1 MTFLP
6 DNLCMML
13 ALGRQ
18 RKQRTHVNRKRRVP
32 CINLCAS
39 DVPASSNRGSFVS
52 IHHSPHIYLC
62 IVRRYKWRR
71 ASKPTYY
78 VFTRQRRLRRFGLL
92 TRETFTKGIC
102 CNLCAFLPT
111 LYGSG
116 DASLKFNVS
125 LLHDVLVW
133 CYLRNMFD
141 VRWRMRFLN
150 GFRAFWSIAAFLHST
165 DALIAFSL
173 WRHWR
178 FLRR

>member
-52 IHHSPHIYLC
+52 IHHPPHILPLYSTKVW
-62 IVRRYKWRR
+62 IKKGFK
-71 ASKPTYY
+71 AYY
-78 VFTRQRRLRRFGLL
+78 VFTRQRRLRRFGPL

-102 CNLCAFLPT
+102 CELCASLPT
-111 LYGSG
+111 LCGSG
-116 DASLKFNVS
+116 NASLKFNVS
-125 LLHDVLVW
+125 LMHDVLVW
-133 CYLRNMFD
+133 CYLHTFVICSTSGD
-141 VRWRMRFLN
+141 VCVFWT
-150 GFRAFWSIAAFLHST
+150 GF
-165 DALIAFSL
+165 ALSEA
-173 WRHWR
+173 
-178 FLRR
+178 